1 MLHRLS
7 IRNYAIIDKLDI
19 EFSDRMNIITG
30 ETGAGKSILV
40 GALNL
45 ILGERAD
52 IKMLYNE
59 NEKCIVEAH
68 FEIEDKGLQTFFSD
82 NELDFDTHTIVR
94 REISPS
100 GKSRAFINDTPVTL
114 LVLKTF
120 GEKLV
125 NLHSQHETLDLTE
138 AGFQMNVIDTIAGNA
153 AILEQYK
160 ADFKVYKQ
168 KQKDLENLRL
178 QSSAAKAEHD
188 FLLFQLK
195 ELTDAN
201 LISDEQRSLEDEQS
215 SLEHVEEIK
224 RVLQECGNIL
234 NREEPSLLDML
245 NEVISRLKP
254 VKSVNRELSS
264 IDSRIHSVYEEL
276 KDIVREIEHLD
287 DATAADPE
295 RLEEVTSRL
304 NLIYRLQKK
313 HHADDNEAL
322 LQIQQSLEERVS
334 FALHSDENLHK
345 LESEDQNRFSQLLLL
360 AQTLHEQR
368 QKVVDSF
375 RLNVEE
381 LLHKVGMPS
390 ATFKVELTKLKEEAI
405 RAGGL
410 SDVKYLF
417 SANKG
422 FAPQE
427 IKQVAS
433 GGELSRLMLCIKSLI
448 ADAGAMTTMIFD
460 EIDSGISGE
469 TALKVGE
476 VMKKLSVSHQ
486 LIAITHLPQIAR
498 IADKHLYIYKEH
510 KDQRS
515 VTRIRTLT
523 GEERVVEIAKMLS
536 GENVSDAALA
546 NARELISI

>member
-40 GALNL
+40 GALDM

-52 IKMLYNE
+52 IKVLHNE
-59 NEKCIVEAH
+59 NEKCVVEAH
-68 FEIEDKGLQTFFSD
+68 FEIDDNQLQTFFSD

-94 REISPS
+94 REINQS

-114 LVLKTF
+114 QVLKAF

-125 NLHSQHETLDLTE
+125 NLHSQHETLDLTA
-138 AGFQMNVIDTIAGNA
+138 AGFQMNVIDIIAGNTQ
-153 AILEQYK
+153 ILEQYK
-160 ADFKVYKQ
+160 ADFKSYKQ
-168 KQKDLENLRL
+168 KQKELENLRL
-178 QSSAAKAEHD
+178 QSSTAKAEYD
-188 FLLFQLK
+188 FLQFQLQ
-195 ELTDAN
+195 ELAEAN
-201 LISDEQRSLEDEQS
+201 LTTNEQSSLEEEQS
-215 SLEHVEEIK
+215 SLEHVEEVK
-224 RVLQECGNIL
+224 RVLQECGKML
-234 NREEPSLLDML
+234 NSDEPSLLDIL
-245 NEVISRLKP
+245 NEIISRLKP
-254 VKSVNRELSS
+254 VKAVNRELSL
-264 IDSRIHSVYEEL
+264 IDSRVHSVYEEL
-276 KDIVREIEHLD
+276 KDIAREIEHLD

-295 RLEEVTSRL
+295 RLEEITARL
-304 NLIYRLQKK
+304 DLIYRLQKK
-313 HHADDNEAL
+313 HHADNNDAL
-322 LQIQQSLEERVS
+322 LQIQRSLEERVS
-334 FALHSDENLHK
+334 FVLHSDDNLHK
-345 LESEDQNRFSQLLLL
+345 LEEEVQSRFSQLLVL
-360 AQTLHEQR
+360 AHKLHEQR
-368 QKVVDSF
+368 QKVIDSF

-390 ATFKVELTKLKEEAI
+390 ATFKVELSKIKEEAI
-405 RAGGL
+405 HAGGL
-410 SDVKYLF
+410 SDVRFLF

-422 FAPQE
+422 FNPQE
-427 IKQVAS
+427 IKHVAS

-448 ADAGAMTTMIFD
+448 ADAGAMPTMIFD

-469 TALKVGE
+469 TALRVGE
-476 VMKKLSVSHQ
+476 VMKKLSKSHQ

-498 IADKHLYIYKEH
+498 IADKHLYIFKQN
-510 KDQRS
+510 KDQRT
-515 VTRIRTLT
+515 VTRIKTLT